1 MSKGCRPPNYV
12 IIEQSQITTAGESLI
27 LRRVYLQAYQKS
39 FEYLWLVGIALIA
52 LGIVFLYLK
61 LEGALTAAFL
71 CLGVMLMAYS
81 VIKRQ
86 WIKPLNDKSVA
97 LEIETK
103 ERLKVE
109 EKVKQV
115 EQQLRAFTDQA
126 LQGITIIRQ
135 GKILYANDAFCKM
148 VGYPR
153 GRAPATLYP
162 TISIAHP
169 SR

>member
-71 CLGVMLMAYS
+71 CLGVLLMAYS

-86 WIKPLNDKSVA
+86 WIKPLNEKSTA

-115 EQQLRAFTDQA
+115 EQQLRAYYRPGFTGNYDHPAGQDPLCKRCF
-126 LQGITIIRQ
+126 LQDG
-135 GKILYANDAFCKM
+135 GLS
-148 VGYPR
+148 P

-162 TISIAHP
+162 TISISHP